1 MNNLLINSF
10 DYRSN
15 FSKIVEVFVSH
26 EYYSNKKCNSIEII
40 PELES
45 SLLIRN
51 YDLLFKPTS
60 QGFIILQNLNSKNS
74 SVVFSGPV
82 SFSFKMIFKDL
93 LFLNLTDIPFKY
105 NQSFLFSNKSS
116 EEGNL
121 HENTFVGKNDI
132 QSSSK
137 NGLSGLINLTL
148 NKKNEF
154 FGNENK
160 NNIPKTLKYTIKYDS
175 RNFILRYNFYFSSSA
190 NNIQNYYVLNEKTS
204 SRYLEFTK
212 RQLENGKIVY
222 SLEIPDSHKLMDRY
236 GFLFYLKKDDEFD
249 KSFSKFLPHPEPK
262 NLSFDSIRN
271 IFINDLF
278 VTLD

>member
-222 SLEIPDSHKLMDRY
+222 SLEIPDSYKLMDRY

-262 NLSFDSIRN
+262 NLSFDSTRN

>member
-15 FSKIVEVFVSH
+15 FSRIVEVFVSH

-132 QSSSK
+132 QSSSE

-160 NNIPKTLKYTIKYDS
+160 NSIPKTLKYTIKYDS
-175 RNFILRYNFYFSSSA
+175 RNFILRYNFYFSSSE
-190 NNIQNYYVLNEKTS
+190 NNIKNYYVLNEKTS
-204 SRYLEFTK
+204 NRYLEFTK
-212 RQLENGKIVY
+212 RQLENGKM
-222 SLEIPDSHKLMDRY
+222 SLQIGSIILIRKHK
-236 GFLFYLKKDDEFD
+236 
-249 KSFSKFLPHPEPK
+249 
-262 NLSFDSIRN
+262 
-271 IFINDLF
+271 
-278 VTLD
+278 

>member
-82 SFSFKMIFKDL
+82 SFSFKMIFKD
-93 LFLNLTDIPFKY
+93 F
-105 NQSFLFSNKSS
+105 
-116 EEGNL
+116 
-121 HENTFVGKNDI
+121 
-132 QSSSK
+132 
-137 NGLSGLINLTL
+137 
-148 NKKNEF
+148 
-154 FGNENK
+154 
-160 NNIPKTLKYTIKYDS
+160 
-175 RNFILRYNFYFSSSA
+175 
-190 NNIQNYYVLNEKTS
+190 
-204 SRYLEFTK
+204 
-212 RQLENGKIVY
+212 
-222 SLEIPDSHKLMDRY
+222 
-236 GFLFYLKKDDEFD
+236 
-249 KSFSKFLPHPEPK
+249 
-262 NLSFDSIRN
+262 
-271 IFINDLF
+271 
-278 VTLD
+278 

>member
-175 RNFILRYNFYFSSSA
+175 RNFILRYNFYSSSSA

-222 SLEIPDSHKLMDRY
+222 SLEIPDSYKLMDRY

-262 NLSFDSIRN
+262 NLSFDSTRN